1 MGGWGGVGEIVT
13 FKLGPA
19 GQKGV
24 SLSRT
29 LERELQVEVPEM
41 GRNLACWRN
50 GGQASV
56 AQVTPVWLE
65 ADKAARVRSHWT
77 VVVNILLISF

>member
-1 MGGWGGVGEIVT
+1 MITPVITDEGEEQSPLRILFRLLCVWGWDGVGESVT

-29 LERELQVEVPEM
+29 SEKELQVEVPEM

-56 AQVTPVWLE
+56 AGAQ
-65 ADKAARVRSHWT
+65 
-77 VVVNILLISF
+77 